1 MATAALVA
9 MREEAKADLLVVDSA
24 DAMATAVLGA
34 MKEEVEADHTVVV
47 DSQNEMVTAA
57 IAAQVATKEEA
68 IADLLA
74 VDSAD
79 ATMTTAQLAE
89 KDHQVIAREDDS
101 KNVMAKAVQVE
112 KDRTTLAK
120 EDHLTADLAKVE
132 VHLIAETMMIDATHA
147 VIANHHLAPSAHTAS
162 QTISRANAQVLV
174 ALLVKVE
181 PFRQIM
187 N

>member
-1 MATAALVA
+1 MATAAQVA

-24 DAMATAVLGA
+24 DVMATVVLVA

-47 DSQNEMVTAA
+47 DLQNEMVTAA

-68 IADLLA
+68 IADLLE

-79 ATMTTAQLAE
+79 VMTTAQLAE
-89 KDHQVIAREDDS
+89 KDQQVIAREDDS

-120 EDHLTADLAKVE
+120 EGHPTADLAKEE
-132 VHLIAETMMIDATHA
+132 VHIIAETMMIDATH
-147 VIANHHLAPSAHTAS
+147 VVTANHHMEQSAHMAS

-174 ALLVKVE
+174 ALLVKAE